1 MLGRSETTQT
11 LHQFTLL
18 FFNYRMIDVLL
29 FFLIEFLF
37 NYFYI
42 LFCSNACLLLFLLC
56 VDSIPMLLLFT
67 TNNVMPSA
75 I

>member
-1 MLGRSETTQT
+1 
-11 LHQFTLL
+11 
-18 FFNYRMIDVLL
+18 MIDVLL